1 MQDDPRH
8 ARAHATRHRVGARI
22 RALREERRWSQEHL
36 AERAGIS
43 RQTMY
48 RTELAT
54 HAATIDVL
62 ALIAEGLGV
71 PLTDLVRDSE

>member
-1 MQDDPRH
+1 MHDDPRQ
-8 ARAHATRHRVGARI
+8 ARAHQTRRRVGARI
-22 RALREERRWSQEHL
+22 RGLREERGWSQEHL

-54 HAATIDVL
+54 HAATIDML
-62 ALIAEGLGV
+62 AHIADALGV
-71 PLTDLVRDSE
+71 PLADLVR